1 MLHLTIPDSSSDG
14 LVQLVRHVY
23 HKYNILDLTRLYL
36 QIFVLLVRRM
46 VRHSLFYFCIAMV
59 ELYFWSV

>member
-14 LVQLVRHVY
+14 RVQLVRHVY
-23 HKYNILDLTRLYL
+23 HKYILDLTRLYL

-46 VRHSLFYFCIAMV
+46 VRHSLFYFCIVMV